1 MSKRKSPGALQRV
14 GAVKENRIPGQPREH
29 DYSTPQKKSCQVKR
43 GSRASMEE
51 TRIQKPG
58 YWAVLP
64 ATVRYDQQLPEGAKV
79 LYAEISSLTYETG
92 YCFASNEYFRK
103 LYRWSERT
111 VQRHLKA
118 LESGGYIRIE
128 DGDGG
133 AGRRRIYAGINPL
146 AQNPDKND
154 GVQVGTPTKLSPNPD
169 KIVTRNSK
177 ENNMSPHKAPQGA
190 QRAEV
195 SDGCSPGLTAGMNGK
210 APGGKRAKK
219 EPMLQPSWKP
229 ERFEGFWS
237 YYPIHTSKQA
247 AMRAWDRLKP
257 GDELIADIG
266 KALRRQKESD
276 LWLRGVGIPYA
287 STYLNQRRWEDG
299 NAEPLPS
306 LAEPEE
312 AEVWL

>member
-1 MSKRKSPGALQRV
+1 MSKKKSPAARLHCEASEERKIVQREQRYCT
-14 GAVKENRIPGQPREH
+14 A
-29 DYSTPQKKSCQVKR
+29 KKKNCQVER
-43 GSRASMEE
+43 GRRASMDENV
-51 TRIQKPG
+51 QKPG

-146 AQNPDKND
+146 AQNPDKNV

-190 QRAEV
+190 A
-195 SDGCSPGLTAGMNGK
+195 
-210 APGGKRAKK
+210 RAKK
-219 EPMLQPSWKP
+219 EPMKQPDWKP
-229 ERFEGFWS
+229 ERFAGFWQ

-247 AMRAWDRLKP
+247 AMKAWDRLKP
-257 GDELIADIG
+257 GDELIATIG
-266 KALRRQKESD
+266 KALRRQMATD
-276 LWLRGVGIPYA
+276 QWQRGIGIPYP
-287 STYLNQRRWEDG
+287 STYLRQRRWEDEI
-299 NAEPLPS
+299 AD
-306 LAEPEE
+306 PEE
-312 AEVWL
+312 PDPPDEGLPWI